1 MKTSYTNKLIVTAL
15 LASFAF
21 LSLTASAGQDRELRL
36 AIQQSIK
43 LQQQSKATEAARQH
57 VAAIKAE
64 ECRK

>member
-1 MKTSYTNKLIVTAL
+1 MKTSYTNKLTVTAL

-43 LQQQSKATEAARQH
+43 IQQQSKATEAARQH